1 MQNVG
6 VDVVL
11 LSPGKTLTD
20 PLLVV
25 LAFTIVLL
33 LVALRRARGDRPLR
47 RLLGGALALLV
58 ILALLGTGLFT
69 RFVTWTLLLESRDE
83 RAPEVIVV
91 ASGGSIAGETP
102 DLDVLTESS
111 EARVLT
117 AAAWWRRHPDA
128 RLVLTGADE
137 TPDGLSTRTL
147 ELMREVALRRGVPAE
162 RITIESASRNTR
174 EHALRLAQFPGFSR
188 STRVGLVT
196 SAWHLR
202 RARQELAR
210 QFDVVIPRAAEG
222 RSRKLILNDLLPS
235 SVSLRASTRMLHE
248 WLGLAWYAL
257 RR

>member
-1 MQNVG
+1 MQNDG
-6 VDVVL
+6 VNVVL

-33 LVALRRARGDRPLR
+33 LVAFRRARADRPLR
-47 RLLGGALALLV
+47 RLLGGALALLLL
-58 ILALLGTGLFT
+58 LAVLGTGLFT

-83 RAPEVIVV
+83 RAPEVIIV
-91 ASGGSIAGETP
+91 ASGGSIAGESP
-102 DLDVLTESS
+102 ELDMLTDSS
-111 EARVLT
+111 QARVLT
-117 AAAWWRRHPDA
+117 AAAWWHQHPSA
-128 RLVLTGADE
+128 RLLLTGADE

-147 ELMREVALRRGVPAE
+147 ELMRELAIRRGVPPE
-162 RITIESASRNTR
+162 RIVIESSSRNTR
-174 EHALRLAQFPGFSR
+174 EHALRLAQFPSFSR

-202 RARQELAR
+202 RARQELVR

-222 RSRKLILNDLLPS
+222 GSRKLLLNDLLPS